1 MNMTD
6 KFFVYLL
13 LCSDNSLY
21 CGWTNDLE
29 SRIAAHNAGRG
40 AKYTKSRRPVKL
52 VYFEEHESKSA
63 AMKREWQIKRL
74 SRKEKILLAQSNLY
88 PKIPCGNKN
97 SPNPDDRPFWH
108 FQP

>member
-1 MNMTD
+1 MPVFYFFAM
-6 KFFVYLL
+6 KSFVYLL

-29 SRIAAHNAGRG
+29 SRLAAHNAGRG

-63 AMKREWQIKRL
+63 AMKREWFIKQKMTREQKL
-74 SRKEKILLAQSNLY
+74 NLVKQGNILYNKI
-88 PKIPCGNKN
+88 
-97 SPNPDDRPFWH
+97 
-108 FQP
+108 